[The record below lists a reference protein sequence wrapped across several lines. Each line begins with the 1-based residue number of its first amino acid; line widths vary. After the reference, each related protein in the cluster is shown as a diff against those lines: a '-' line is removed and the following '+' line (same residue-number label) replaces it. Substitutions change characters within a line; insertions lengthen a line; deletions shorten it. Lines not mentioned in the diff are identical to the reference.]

1 VPPRPPP
8 RLFVVFAA
16 RAPVGVVIRR
26 GPSSW
31 ASLTRWET
39 DVDRFTPG
47 ACFRGRLYEEKCD
60 VSPDGSLFV
69 YAAHQGRRLGTSVT
83 HAWTAVSRLPWL
95 HALTLWPMGT
105 TYGGGGRFVGDRR
118 LVLRGASAAHPEHPL
133 AGLEVVA
140 GEAPLH
146 RSSGEVEGATWSG
159 RDPRGRMVFAR
170 DGQLFARAA
179 PRDRASEWRR
189 RRRRARGG
197 RARAS

>member
-1 VPPRPPP
+1 
-8 RLFVVFAA
+8 
-16 RAPVGVVIRR
+16 
-26 GPSSW
+26 
-31 ASLTRWET
+31 
-39 DVDRFTPG
+39 
-47 ACFRGRLYEEKCD
+47 

-83 HAWTAVSRLPWL
+83 GAWTAVSRLPWL

-133 AGLEVVA
+133 SGLEVVA

-146 RSSGEVEGATWSG
+146 RSSGEVEGAAWSG
-159 RDPRGRMVFAR
+159 RDPRGRLVFAR

-179 PRDRASEWRR
+179 PRDRQGAPKDQLLHDFCGDAPAPVPAPPWAQAPL
-189 RRRRARGG
+189 RARVRSGP
-197 RARAS
+197 ASS